1 MDLHFV
7 NWKSTKNRLI
17 ICKGFFFFFLFLTK
31 HFPQLCQ
38 SFADFLAAAS
48 GAEEKAQ
55 LHPRAQTGP
64 QAEPCSE
71 AFSLPTEGRAFL
83 LEDLHGETPFTFP
96 G

>member
-7 NWKSTKNRLI
+7 NRKSTKNRLI
-17 ICKGFFFFFLFLTK
+17 ICKGFFFFLFLAK

-55 LHPRAQTGP
+55 LHPRAQTST

-71 AFSLPTEGRAFL
+71 AFSLQIEGRAFL
-83 LEDLHGETPFTFP
+83 LEDLHGEMPFTFP